1 MKIDKPYIKG
11 VIDTLI
17 ETYQIENG
25 RIEADKE
32 LNYYFKQAGNYS
44 EVWFNAKVELSSKW
58 NIDHT
63 FYESRITL
71 SEDDTLE
78 AFISDVQE
86 HLSDI
91 HSKSIN
97 YI

>member
-1 MKIDKPYIKG
+1 MNIQQTYIKG
-11 VIDTLI
+11 VVDTLI

-32 LNYYFKQAGNYS
+32 LNYYFKQCGNYM
-44 EVWFNAKVELSSKW
+44 ELWFNAKIELSSKW
-58 NIDHT
+58 NKDNGYH
-63 FYESRITL
+63 ESRITL

-78 AFISDVQE
+78 AFISDVLE
-86 HLSDI
+86 HLSEI
-91 HSKSIN
+91 HSKSIS